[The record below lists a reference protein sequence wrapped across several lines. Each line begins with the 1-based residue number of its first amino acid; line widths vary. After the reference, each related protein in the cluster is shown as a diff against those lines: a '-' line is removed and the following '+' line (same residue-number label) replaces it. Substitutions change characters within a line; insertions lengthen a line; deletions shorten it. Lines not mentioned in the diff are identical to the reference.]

1 MYFITPELPN
11 SGRDQRL
18 RVKWKKVF
26 PNHKGAVG
34 VMSDVLAHNES
45 NGVALL
51 IDQFYCSMVTVVSSY
66 LRISFD

>member
-1 MYFITPELPN
+1 M
-11 SGRDQRL
+11 QRWATDGE
-18 RVKWKKVF
+18 RKS
-26 PNHKGAVG
+26 NHVG